1 MHAILRDVSGN
12 RALWFASSARQTDN
26 PHSDNHKQD
35 AQDGYRVLVD
45 RLWPRGIKKTD
56 LPLDEWNKT
65 LAPSTALRKELHSE
79 VIDFAHFS
87 ERYREELA
95 ARQDEGARLAA
106 IAQRGTL
113 TLLYGAKDRQQNH
126 AHVLAAWL
134 RELTA
139 GGRKTP

>member
-1 MHAILRDVSGN
+1 MITLKRVYDE
-12 RALWFASSARQTDN
+12 
-26 PHSDNHKQD
+26 PD

-45 RLWPRGIKKTD
+45 RLWPRGIKKND

-106 IAQRGTL
+106 IAQGGTL
-113 TLLYGAKDRQQNH
+113 TLLYGAKDKQQNH
-126 AHVLAAWL
+126 AQVLAAWL

-139 GGRKTP
+139 GGRKTS